1 MDVATFLAGHPPFD
15 TLDPERLRR
24 VVAAV
29 QIEHFAPGA
38 VILQQAGAPARSLYV
53 VRKGAV
59 EILDEGLVIDEV
71 GEGEVFGMWSLLG
84 HVAPSATVRAAD
96 DTLCYLIDAETAEA
110 ALQTGAGI
118 AFVAASARRRIDL
131 VEERRTTSVDPRRF
145 RPVGELVRRAAVTCE
160 PDTTV
165 SEAAERMTRERVS
178 SLLIPADEG
187 AVGILTDRDLRT
199 RVVARRLSGDTPIRE
214 VMTPHAE
221 TVAAGDMAGEVLL
234 RMLELGVHHFPVT
247 GAGGRI
253 VGVVTDTDLMGIGRD
268 TPFALKSALERA
280 KDPETVAGSLRELPR
295 VVAALVDSSADPDDI
310 GHVVGFAIDAA
321 TRRLLE
327 LAIAELGE
335 PPVRWAWLALG
346 SAARQEQALATD
358 QDHAIAFEGEA
369 SAAPYLAK
377 MAELVTWGLEA
388 GGVPRCKADVMATN
402 AALRLPLEAWTR
414 RIDAWM
420 RDDTATGSEQ
430 ISIVVDHRRVAGPLD
445 ADPALDGPLLRADER
460 PLFLRHLG
468 RRALDARP
476 PVGFV
481 RDLVVEHRGEHAG
494 TVDLKHGGIAIIGNL
509 ARAHAARSG
518 VTAKRTLERLRG
530 AEAAGSIDAE
540 TREGLEEAFRFLW
553 EVRLRHHVERHRAG
567 AEPDDFVDPHELGA
581 LARQGL
587 KEAFRIVARAQ
598 KAFALETGVSAR

>member
-1 MDVATFLAGHPPFD
+1 MDVATFLADHPPFD

-38 VILQQAGAPARSLYV
+38 VILQQAGAPASYLYV

-59 EILDEGLVIDEV
+59 EILDEGVVIDEV

-96 DTLCYLIDAETAEA
+96 DTLCYLIDAETAEE

-118 AFVAASARRRIDL
+118 AFVAASARRRIAR
-131 VEERRTTSVDPRRF
+131 VEEQRSTSADPGRF
-145 RPVGELVRRAAVTCE
+145 RPVGELVRRAAVACE

-165 SEAAERMTRERVS
+165 SEAAERMSRERVS
-178 SLLIPADEG
+178 SLLIPVADG
-187 AVGILTDRDLRT
+187 VGILTDRDLRT
-199 RVVARRLSGDTPIRE
+199 RVVAERRGGDTPVRD
-214 VMTPHAE
+214 VMTPRAE
-221 TVAAGDMAGEVLL
+221 TVAADDMAGEVLL

-247 GAGGRI
+247 GAGGRV

-280 KDPETVAGSLRELPR
+280 KDPETVAESLRELPR
-295 VVAALVDSSADPDDI
+295 VVGALVDASADPDDI

-327 LAIAELGE
+327 LAIEELGE
-335 PPVRWAWLALG
+335 PSVRWAWLALG
-346 SAARQEQALATD
+346 SAARQEQALRTD

-388 GGVPRCKADVMATN
+388 GGVPRCTADVMATN
-402 AALRLPLEAWTR
+402 AAMRLPLDAWTR

-420 RDDTATGSEQ
+420 RDDSATGSEQ

-445 ADPALDGPLLRADER
+445 ADPALDAPLLRADER

-481 RDLVVEHRGEHAG
+481 RDLVVEHKGEHAG

-518 VTAKRTLERLRG
+518 VTAKRTLDRLRG
-530 AEAAGSIDAE
+530 AEGAGSIDAE

-553 EVRLRHHVERHRAG
+553 EVRLRHHVEQHRAG
-567 AEPDDFVDPHELGA
+567 LEPDDFVDPHELGA
-581 LARQGL
+581 LARPGL

-598 KAFALETGVSAR
+598 KAFALETGISTR